1 MRDLLRR
8 RRELRGAAT
17 TQPPPLLPTPATPA
31 TRPGHIEQEE
41 PAATLAPL
49 YHLVLLDDDDHTY
62 DYVIEMLGSIFGYG
76 REKAFTLAS
85 LVDGEGRVVVET
97 AGLERVTGHQQRI
110 HAYGPDPRIE
120 RCKGSMS
127 ATIEEAN
134 GTGEG

>member
-1 MRDLLRR
+1 MRDLPRG

-17 TQPPPLLPTPATPA
+17 TQPPPPTPSTPTPT
-31 TRPGHIEQEE
+31 TRPGRIEQEE
-41 PAATLAPL
+41 PAATLARL
-49 YHLVLLDDDDHTY
+49 YHLILLDDDDHTY

-97 AGLERVTGHQQRI
+97 AGIERVTEHQQEI
-110 HAYGPDPRIE
+110 HAHGPDPRIE

-127 ATIEEAN
+127 ATVEEAA
-134 GTGEG
+134 GAGEG